1 MWSSSIRLVPRSVQ
15 RTYTTA
21 RRHCG
26 PHFTLFTGTHCSL
39 CDDMKEILDKEATRS
54 SFTLSTYNIRDDTMP
69 HVQYWRRKYQ
79 YDIPVLHIRWD
90 APKHENDYGEGMC
103 DTREAMAPSG

>member
-1 MWSSSIRLVPRSVQ
+1 
-15 RTYTTA
+15 
-21 RRHCG
+21 
-26 PHFTLFTGTHCSL
+26 
-39 CDDMKEILDKEATRS
+39 MKEILDKEATRS
-54 SFTLSTYNIRDDTMP
+54 SFTLSTYNIRDDTRP